1 MGRGYIIYN
10 QTKFFRIG
18 TFYPE
23 SDTPFD
29 PLVDCSEFW
38 RYRKIKIK
46 PMNFTSEEYMDNI
59 KRNAYIGMG
68 LNIAVVTAYLLSFSC
83 KIMKKSGSRRKFK
96 FFIKILNGFVWSLVD
111 SITGSLHDSDSD
123 PSHLRLFKYLIKN
136 QLRCYLLR

>member
-1 MGRGYIIYN
+1 MGRGYIIFN

-46 PMNFTSEEYMDNI
+46 PMDFTSEEYMDNI

-68 LNIAVVTAYLLSFSC
+68 LNIAVVTAYMLSFSC

-123 PSHLRLFKYLIKN
+123 RKFFKGEGLTDLRLV
-136 QLRCYLLR
+136 